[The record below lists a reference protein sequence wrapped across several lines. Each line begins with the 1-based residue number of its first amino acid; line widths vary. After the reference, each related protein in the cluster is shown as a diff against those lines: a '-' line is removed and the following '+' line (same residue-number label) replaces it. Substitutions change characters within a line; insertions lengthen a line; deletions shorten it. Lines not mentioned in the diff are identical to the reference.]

1 MGTRMRSANTDILI
15 ARKLMHASCWSANGG
30 YALTLFLWKGN
41 ILGDHRSY
49 QRVERPCPKGGSAKS
64 VGPHA
69 SEPVVKFHR
78 CFAESVQFPACQW
91 RGSAQLPVRLGVPTP
106 AGANNVTRV
115 GDRDRVLLSH
125 RVQSSIDR

>member
-30 YALTLFLWKGN
+30 YAMTLFLWKGN
-41 ILGDHRSY
+41 KLGDHRSY

-78 CFAESVQFPACQW
+78 CFADQCSFRLANGGGALNFPF
-91 RGSAQLPVRLGVPTP
+91 
-106 AGANNVTRV
+106 
-115 GDRDRVLLSH
+115 D
-125 RVQSSIDR
+125 